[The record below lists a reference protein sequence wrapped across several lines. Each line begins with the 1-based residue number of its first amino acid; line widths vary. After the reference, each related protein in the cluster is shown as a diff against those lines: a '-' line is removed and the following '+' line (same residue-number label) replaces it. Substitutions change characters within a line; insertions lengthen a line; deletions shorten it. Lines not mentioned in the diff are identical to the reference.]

1 MCSFDHKVRCEWAVG
16 NPLLVTYHD
25 EEWGVPLHDDRRLF
39 ENFVLDGFQAGLSWL
54 TILKKRPAFRIA
66 FDNFDIHKIA
76 EYNENKIIQLMGNED
91 IIRNRSKIM
100 AAISNAK
107 KIIEIRKEYGNFN
120 NYLWQFT
127 DGKPIINNWQTIKEI
142 PPNSKE
148 SDTMSRDMKKRGLSF
163 AGSTICYA
171 FMQAVGMVNDHIESC
186 FCYQKVN
193 KL

>member
-1 MCSFDHKVRCEWAVG
+1 
-16 NPLLVTYHD
+16 
-25 EEWGVPLHDDRRLF
+25 
-39 ENFVLDGFQAGLSWL
+39 
-54 TILKKRPAFRIA
+54 
-66 FDNFDIHKIA
+66 
-76 EYNENKIIQLMGNED
+76 
-91 IIRNRSKIM
+91 M